1 MAAEVAV
8 VSFLAGAA
16 VGDDEISTVVDSQT
30 AAADLKPMEP
40 GALEFASIYPLWRR
54 EPNLTGHGVN
64 IAAVCASQS
73 YVNLHPQNDYRFN
86 MNHNS
91 LYDADVHFT
100 DGTDGRLGT
109 SSHAT
114 AIAGILLGLDD
125 AGHYEKGGDFYYRG
139 TCPDATVTVHEFWR
153 FVMHHLYGHR
163 EFEADLVTLSL
174 GEMFETWWTRAIE
187 RMAAQKDTLVI
198 SSIGNGS
205 DVLTPKPLYPG
216 AGSNV
221 LGVGVVDSVYDSSGT
236 ADLRKFGQVQSA
248 HSSIGPTGDWRCKP
262 DMVAPGTALVPR
274 ANRGT
279 GYDVVENWSSL
290 SAPMVC
296 GAAALLLEKANSDET
311 LKTAMDGGRSLVLKS
326 LLMNSARKLPYWHKG
341 EAPSED
347 DHEMPLDLLQGS
359 GILDGMEAFNQLTAG
374 PGKPGV
380 VNPTGWDNRLLE
392 KDGWGY
398 EYAFTVTEPNRVIT
412 ATLCWNRAYA
422 PDYPYPR
429 QPEMDGDFRLELWAV
444 DANDVSRETL
454 LDYSD
459 SVNDN
464 VEHLY
469 WACEPNVVNY
479 ALRVRFNETSL
490 PSVGQRFGLAWS
502 VGADRQADNPWWYDL
517 NGDSVIDAVDHLAFM
532 MFDQG
537 MIEKMEPAMI
547 ETSLK
552 LTPERIAL
560 LSRHWTQWKSRLDRY
575 TLELSEALA
584 SEN

>member
-1 MAAEVAV
+1 V
-8 VSFLAGAA
+8 V
-16 VGDDEISTVVDSQT
+16 ESQT
-30 AAADLKPMEP
+30 ATAEFKPMEP
-40 GALEFASIYPLWRR
+40 GALEFASIYSLWRR

-73 YVNLHPQNDYRFN
+73 YVNLRPQNDYRFN

-91 LYDADVHFT
+91 LYDADVRFT

-125 AGHYEKGGDFYYRG
+125 AGRTEKGGDFYYRG

-187 RMAAQKDTLVI
+187 RLAAQKDTLII
-198 SSIGNGS
+198 SSIGNGA
-205 DVLTPKPLYPG
+205 DVLTPTPLYPG

-221 LGVGVVDSVYDSSGT
+221 LGVGVVDSVYDSEGN
-236 ADLRKFGQVQSA
+236 ADLRQFGQVQKT
-248 HSSIGPTGDWRCKP
+248 HSSMGPTGDLRCKP
-262 DMVAPGTALVPR
+262 DMVAPGTALVPT
-274 ANRGT
+274 ADSGT
-279 GYDVVENWSSL
+279 GYEAVENWSSL
-290 SAPMVC
+290 SAPLVC

-341 EAPSED
+341 EAGSED
-347 DHEMPLDLLQGS
+347 DHEMPLDLLQGA
-359 GILDGMEAFNQLTAG
+359 GLLDAMAAYEQLIAG
-374 PGKPGV
+374 PGKPGEV
-380 VNPTGWDNRLLE
+380 KTTGWDNRLLE

-398 EYAFTVTEPNRVIT
+398 EYAFTVTEPNQMIT
-412 ATLCWNRAYA
+412 ATLCWNLAYA
-422 PDYPYPR
+422 GAYPYPR
-429 QPEMDGDFRLELWAV
+429 QPENDGDLRLELWGI
-444 DANDVSRETL
+444 DANDISRETL

-469 WACEPNVVNY
+469 WACKPNIVNY
-479 ALRVRFNETSL
+479 ALRIRFNENSS
-490 PSVGQRFGLAWS
+490 PSVQQRFGLAWS

-517 NGDSVIDAVDHLAFM
+517 NGDSVIDAVDPLAFM
-532 MFDQG
+532 MFDKG
-537 MIEKMEPAMI
+537 MIEKMEPALL

-552 LTPERIAL
+552 LTPERTAL
-560 LSRHWTQWKSRLDRY
+560 LSRHWTEWKSRLSRY
-575 TLELSEALA
+575 TLELSEPSA
-584 SEN
+584 SGN